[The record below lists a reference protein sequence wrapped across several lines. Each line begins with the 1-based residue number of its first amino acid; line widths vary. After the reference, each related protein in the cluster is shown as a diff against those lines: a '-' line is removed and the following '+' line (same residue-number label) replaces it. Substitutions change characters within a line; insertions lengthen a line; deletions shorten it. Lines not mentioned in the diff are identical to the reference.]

1 MPVPLIG
8 LAIGLVVAIANYL
21 AVMRLSARVS
31 KPETRKALKIVA
43 LLDLIIMPALGW
55 WIGTIIEQGTL

>member
-21 AVMRLSARVS
+21 ALMRLSARVS
-31 KPETRKALKIVA
+31 KPETRKVLKIVA